1 VPPAT
6 TEVRSGE
13 LFAALSLALDLGTG
27 EPLEHALRTCLI
39 GLELAERL
47 SLSGDERHDVYH
59 LSLLHS
65 IGCTADS
72 PEAAAALGDDI
83 RLRFEAAPAD
93 TGRQPQVMRFLW
105 RASGHNVRRFTAVL
119 AAGPKAAANGLRAH
133 CEVGEKLAEMLSLGA
148 SVQDALWFTFERFDG
163 KGFPR
168 GIGGEEIPRAARVVH
183 VARDLHV
190 HAARNGAGAAE
201 AVVAGR
207 SGGAY
212 DPAVAAVA
220 PGALAALPSGSV
232 WDAVALAPEGGAPLS
247 GDGLDRACRAT
258 AYFADLKSTHTLE
271 HSTGVA
277 ELAEAAGWRL
287 GLGEADATALR
298 RAALLHDLGRAGVSS
313 GIWDRPGV
321 LTESEWERVRLH
333 PYYTQRALS
342 RASGLGP
349 LVEIAAG
356 HHERLD
362 GSGYPGGTA
371 AAGLSM
377 PARVLAAADACHA
390 MGETRAHRPAL
401 PPEAAAD
408 QLEADVRA
416 GRLDGEAVAAVLGAA
431 GRRTT
436 RARREW
442 PAGLTEREVEV
453 LRLIARGAS
462 NKVAAEKLGLSP
474 KTVGHHVQ
482 HVYSKIGVQT
492 RAGAAVFAMQNEL
505 LRDPPAG

>member
-1 VPPAT
+1 MPPAT

-39 GLELAERL
+39 GLELADRL
-47 SLSGDERHDVYH
+47 SLPDDERRDVYH

-72 PEAAAALGDDI
+72 PEAAAAFGDDI
-83 RLRFEAAPAD
+83 RLRLEAAPID
-93 TGRQPQVMRFLW
+93 TGRQPEVMRFIW
-105 RASGHNVRRFTAVL
+105 RASGRNVRRFTAVL
-119 AAGPKAAANGLRAH
+119 SKGPQGAAAGLRAH

-190 HAARNGAGAAE
+190 HAARSGVAAAE
-201 AVVAGR
+201 AAVAER

-212 DPAVAAVA
+212 DPTVAAVA
-220 PGALAALPSGSV
+220 PGVLAALPSGSV
-232 WDAVALAPEGGAPLS
+232 WDAVADAPEGGTPLS

-287 GLGEADATALR
+287 GLDATALR
-298 RAALLHDLGRAGVSS
+298 HAGLLHDLGRAGVSS
-313 GIWDRPGV
+313 AIWDRPGS
-321 LTESEWERVRLH
+321 LSESQWERVRLH

-371 AAGLSM
+371 AAALSM
-377 PARVLAAADACHA
+377 PARVLAAADAFHA
-390 MGETRAHRPAL
+390 MGERRAHRAAL
-401 PPEAAAD
+401 PADAAAD

-416 GRLDGEAVAAVLGAA
+416 GRLDGEAVAAVLAAA
-431 GRRTT
+431 GQRPTGV
-436 RARREW
+436 RREW
-442 PAGLTEREVEV
+442 PAGLSEREVEV

-462 NKVAAEKLGLSP
+462 NKAAAEQLGLSP

-492 RAGAAVFAMQNEL
+492 RAGAALFAMQNEL
-505 LRDPPAG
+505 LREPPAG